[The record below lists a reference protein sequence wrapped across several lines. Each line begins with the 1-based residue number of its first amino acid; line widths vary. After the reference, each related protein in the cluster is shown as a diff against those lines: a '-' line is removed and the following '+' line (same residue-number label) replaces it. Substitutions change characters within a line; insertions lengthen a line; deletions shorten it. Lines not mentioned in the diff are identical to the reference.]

1 MKATTKRFMKIMN
14 DLFSA
19 YVKDGKMDNYRIEEN
34 IFYIS
39 DKEDEEWVSQLFNVK
54 TRTIVKVH
62 EGDNVLDLLD
72 KYKDVKDVYNK
83 IKKACEDSGL
93 VMVGSDVIKA

>member
-34 IFYIS
+34 IFYIYRIRRM
-39 DKEDEEWVSQLFNVK
+39 QP
-54 TRTIVKVH
+54 ICGQH
-62 EGDNVLDLLD
+62 
-72 KYKDVKDVYNK
+72 
-83 IKKACEDSGL
+83 
-93 VMVGSDVIKA
+93 

>member
-39 DKEDEEWVSQLFNVK
+39 DKEDATYMWAALDGVAHLFNSLNGTTLSLGVS
-54 TRTIVKVH
+54 
-62 EGDNVLDLLD
+62 GDN
-72 KYKDVKDVYNK
+72 
-83 IKKACEDSGL
+83 I
-93 VMVGSDVIKA
+93 VIEE

>member
-39 DKEDEEWVSQLFNVK
+39 DKEDATYMWVALDGAVHLFNSLNGATLSLGVS
-54 TRTIVKVH
+54 
-62 EGDNVLDLLD
+62 GDN
-72 KYKDVKDVYNK
+72 
-83 IKKACEDSGL
+83 I
-93 VMVGSDVIKA
+93 VIEE

>member
-14 DLFSA
+14 ALFSA

-39 DKEDEEWVSQLFNVK
+39 DKEDATYMWAALDGAVHLFNSLNGTTLSLGVS
-54 TRTIVKVH
+54 
-62 EGDNVLDLLD
+62 GDN
-72 KYKDVKDVYNK
+72 
-83 IKKACEDSGL
+83 I
-93 VMVGSDVIKA
+93 VIEE

>member
-39 DKEDEEWVSQLFNVK
+39 DKEDATYMWAALDGAVHLFNSLNGTTLSLDVS
-54 TRTIVKVH
+54 
-62 EGDNVLDLLD
+62 GDN
-72 KYKDVKDVYNK
+72 
-83 IKKACEDSGL
+83 I
-93 VMVGSDVIKA
+93 VIEE